1 MEIPIEVR
9 WLAYERRL
17 SAIHEAGHLVIARSF
32 GIFCTGE
39 IYPTFTND
47 PRLRTWS
54 GRTRFYAA
62 NDKPLKLKPGKR
74 TGRLIEPSRQDMRMV
89 SVAGPIAEAYW
100 RDREVYRDVE
110 PEIDWHDPDV
120 MSETDWEGTG
130 CPAGE
135 PNKRLLTAADKVA
148 ALLMPDGGPLWPK
161 LLWIARDLIENSRD
175 IVGDDD
181 LTVSRWISEVATAN
195 SGAAELTAG

>member
-1 MEIPIEVR
+1 MGV
-9 WLAYERRL
+9 AVS
-17 SAIHEAGHLVIARSF
+17 SAGRGRGSGGNGTPRDWPRGVGANWRNQPRKSCVVPGRAASRDAGRGGCCACAWTV
-32 GIFCTGE
+32 
-39 IYPTFTND
+39 
-47 PRLRTWS
+47 
-54 GRTRFYAA
+54 AA
-62 NDKPLKLKPGKR
+62 TDTSN
-74 TGRLIEPSRQDMRMV
+74 
-89 SVAGPIAEAYW
+89 
-100 RDREVYRDVE
+100 DRENVVIYE

-135 PNKRLLTAADKVA
+135 PNKILFTAADKVA